1 MQKYLPFIVYYGSA
15 LLLFTLN
22 YIVYEHLDRSLMSGH
37 QALLMYNISD
47 LYLLRFLRYILGFKL
62 KNKNDKI
69 F

>member
-1 MQKYLPFIVYYGSA
+1 MQKYLPFIMYYESA

-22 YIVYEHLDRSLMSGH
+22 YIVYEPLDRSLHIWSSGH
-37 QALLMYNISD
+37 TYVQYYFRPVPLMVFEK
-47 LYLLRFLRYILGFKL
+47 LRLKL